1 MAPLPLQPGAG
12 HRQMWSWPT
21 VEQRGGD
28 EEQLEGN
35 SSVHLASQLSQTA
48 LLASGNTPMPVT
60 EQSEA
65 PWRGWHGM
73 DTGGMNKTPTGLSPS
88 TATVVRFS
96 ENREESNTGLQETG
110 HHVQLTDL
118 PNEVLYEI
126 LSHLDVCD
134 LFSASKTS
142 HHLRTLSTSPTLH
155 SLRLR
160 RARLLLPLSLTSPSR
175 PSLPDLIRRSIFL
188 TNTALISRKLARKL
202 ASIHLARR
210 LAARPSAEQLVER
223 CVLPA
228 ECVPSGTGTKKK
240 VVVAPALV
248 AKKRAVERERVK
260 DGLRGWI
267 GEVWMGRVREA
278 EGRVRREEEE
288 RGVGRVWRLRRF
300 WEELSSGK
308 GRV

>member
-1 MAPLPLQPGAG
+1 M
-12 HRQMWSWPT
+12 
-21 VEQRGGD
+21 
-28 EEQLEGN
+28 
-35 SSVHLASQLSQTA
+35 HLASEISQMA
-48 LLASGNTPMPVT
+48 LLASGNTPVPAI
-60 EQSEA
+60 EQFGASS
-65 PWRGWHGM
+65 RGWDDM
-73 DTGGMNKTPTGLSPS
+73 DTGGLNNTFTGLSPG
-88 TATVVRFS
+88 THTLVRS
-96 ENREESNTGLQETG
+96 NENRGEFNTGVQETG

-155 SLRLR
+155 TLRLR

-175 PSLPDLIRRSIFL
+175 PSLTDLIRRSIFL

-228 ECVPSGTGTKKK
+228 ECVPHSSRTGTSGTRKKV

-267 GEVWMGRVREA
+267 GEVWMGRVKERE
-278 EGRVRREEEE
+278 GKVRKEEEE
-288 RGVGRVWRLRRF
+288 RGVGRVWRLRKF
-300 WEELSSGK
+300 WEGVSAGGGK